1 MTLTDNPDR
10 TLTVTLTP
18 QERAVL
24 DRALA
29 DHGADVVRDLFT
41 AWLTDR
47 QRHQDDADIA
57 AAKLGTADPATRAR
71 VRARLGL

>member
-18 QERAVL
+18 QERATL

-29 DHGADVVRDLFT
+29 DHGATVLRDLLVN
-41 AWLTDR
+41 WLADRDRAQEQTDIEAAR
-47 QRHQDDADIA
+47 TGRADA
-57 AAKLGTADPATRAR
+57 ATQAR

>member
-24 DRALA
+24 DRAML
-29 DHGADVVRDLFT
+29 DHGSDVVRDLLT
-41 AWLTDR
+41 NWLKDR
-47 QRHQDDADIA
+47 ERYQDEADVVDVR
-57 AAKLGTADPATRAR
+57 LGKATEATKAR
-71 VRARLGL
+71 VRLKLGL

>member
-18 QERAVL
+18 QERATL

-29 DHGADVVRDLFT
+29 DHGATVLRDLLVN
-41 AWLTDR
+41 WLADR
-47 QRHQDDADIA
+47 ERHQDDAAIN
-57 AAKLGTADPATRAR
+57 AAKAGRADAATLAY
-71 VRARLGL
+71 VRSRLGL

>member
-29 DHGADVVRDLFT
+29 DHGADVVRDLLT

-57 AAKLGTADPATRAR
+57 AEKLGTADTATRAR